1 MDERTE
7 YKRSF
12 SLFQAYDFL
21 KERGLGKES
30 DEIKNSSD
38 HFQSYTST
46 LRRAKIIALVR
57 DKGLLDDFFK
67 NVWPSGLTEKG
78 ISRLKFYENLIV
90 RFNGDQEGTA
100 TEEDE
105 EEAAITT
112 AENEFAYENDLRRYL
127 VKHLSVIEKGLRLYE
142 NNGTTGEEFILPGT
156 SRRIDILAIDTQGKY
171 VVIELKVSR
180 GYERVVGQIL
190 FYQSSIKTIFKQDK
204 VRAIIIAREILP
216 EIKTAT
222 EYLPD
227 FELFEY
233 QLSVTLNKIK

>member
-1 MDERTE
+1 MIESAE
-7 YKRSF
+7 FNGSF

-21 KERGLGKES
+21 KEKGLEKES
-30 DEIKNSSD
+30 DEIRNSSD

-57 DKGLLDDFFK
+57 NKKLLDDFLK
-67 NVWPSGLTEKG
+67 DIWPSGLTEKG
-78 ISRLKFYENLIV
+78 TSRLRFFENLVV

-105 EEAAITT
+105 EETAIVT

-127 VKHLSVIEKGLRLYE
+127 VKHLSVIEKGLKLYE
-142 NNGTTGEEFILPGT
+142 NNGTTGEEFIVPGT
-156 SRRIDILAIDTQGKY
+156 IRRIDILAIDVHGKY

-190 FYQSSIKTIFKQDK
+190 FYQSSIKTNFKQDR